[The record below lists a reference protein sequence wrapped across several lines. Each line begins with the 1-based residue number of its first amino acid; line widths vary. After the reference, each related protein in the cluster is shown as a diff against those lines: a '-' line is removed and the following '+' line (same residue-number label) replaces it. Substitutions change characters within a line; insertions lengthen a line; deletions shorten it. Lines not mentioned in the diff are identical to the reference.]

1 MSTDQSTVL
10 QATHRE
16 PAGSRGARR
25 LRREGYVPGVVYGGG
40 EDPIPFQVGA
50 RELRNA
56 LAHAGAILDLSLD
69 GGSTTPVVLKE
80 RVRHPVNGN
89 ITHIDLLRVDLRKPI
104 QTEVALELT
113 GVDECVGIVAG
124 GILEHAVR
132 EITIEALPGTIPELV
147 EHDIAHLDIGE
158 HTTIGDIKPP
168 EGVTIVGEPD
178 TVVATIHA
186 PRLRDTGQSGAEA
199 AEIETE
205 TEVVGDD
212 DGSPAES

>member
-10 QATHRE
+10 QANRRE
-16 PAGSRGARR
+16 PDGSRGARR

-50 RELRNA
+50 RDLRNA
-56 LAHAGAILDLSLD
+56 LAHAGAIIELSLD
-69 GGSTTPVVLKE
+69 SESTTPVVLKE

-89 ITHIDLLRVDLRKPI
+89 VTHIDLLRVDLRKPI
-104 QTEVALELT
+104 QTEVPLELT
-113 GVDECVGIVAG
+113 GVDECVGIVNG

-132 EITIEALPGTIPELV
+132 EITIEALPGTIPEFV
-147 EHDIAHLDIGE
+147 EHDISKLDVGE
-158 HTTIGDIKPP
+158 HTTIGDITPP
-168 EGVTIVGEPD
+168 AGVSLVAEPD

-186 PRLRDTGQSGAEA
+186 PRLRDSGQSGAEA

-205 TEVVGDD
+205 TEVVGDAD
-212 DGSPAES
+212 EHPAES